1 MGKTHLKLVSLPSKL
16 PVHLEA
22 LELENNSQVHILP
35 TQVWNMLLCKIQAQ
49 KTPSWKRGG

>member
-49 KTPSWKRGG
+49 KTPSWKIGG